1 MTLSMPT
8 DPEQAQAPA
17 LLSPAKLQHHYAL
30 GRDLAIQLCAVLP
43 HVVVGKRGRG
53 IQRLA
58 FQDDVERLLR
68 FVATHELDLKIVA
81 FEVQPSEIRAWI
93 NASN

>member
-1 MTLSMPT
+1 M
-8 DPEQAQAPA
+8 
-17 LLSPAKLQHHYAL
+17 
-30 GRDLAIQLCAVLP
+30 
-43 HVVVGKRGRG
+43 VVGKRGRG